1 MTPDPQG
8 LPGWLPGLGPNLD
21 LILGLSL
28 SLCLIF
34 LILWLGAR
42 RREGRLHQTMLE
54 ADDKAREAT
63 RREQARAERERFS
76 RELTLALQG
85 SGDLEAFGTTLLEGL
100 CRHLEARAAVFHY
113 RDEDGNYRLG
123 ASYARNA
130 SPAFIDRY
138 APGEGLAGQAVLDRQ
153 RRLCQG
159 EAADGVWVS
168 GATLASAAVNVII
181 APLVRGEQVPGVV
194 ELALL
199 READA
204 DALALLDGAL
214 PAAALSLDIL
224 LTQLRAQRAL
234 AERDRQLRASET
246 RLRRLFETAN
256 EGIWTIDTSART
268 TDLNQAMAEIL
279 GRPREEVLGRTIF
292 EFVDATN
299 EAIFHDQVRRRQ
311 QGETGAYEIAL
322 SRPDGTQVPCL
333 FNATPLLDDQ
343 GNRIGSFAMV
353 ADLRRFRQP
362 AA

>member
-1 MTPDPQG
+1 MTPDPHG
-8 LPGWLPGLGPNLD
+8 LAGWLPGLGPSLD

-28 SLCLIF
+28 SLVF
-34 LILWLGAR
+34 LALWLGAR
-42 RREGRLHQTMLE
+42 RREARLRQTLE
-54 ADDKAREAT
+54 ETRNSTREAT
-63 RREQARAERERFS
+63 RREQARTERERFS

-85 SGDLEAFGTTLLEGL
+85 SGDLEAFGTTLLERL
-100 CRHLEARAAVFHY
+100 CRNLESRAAVFHY

-123 ASYARNA
+123 ASYASNA

-181 APLVRGEQVPGVV
+181 APLVRGEEVPGMV

-224 LTQLRAQRAL
+224 LTQLRARRAL
-234 AERDRQLRASET
+234 AERDRQLQASEA
-246 RLRRLFETAN
+246 RLRRLFATAN
-256 EGIWTIDTSART
+256 EGIWTIDKEGRT
-268 TDLNQAMAEIL
+268 TDLNDAMAEIL
-279 GRPREEVLGRTIF
+279 GRPREEIMGRTIF
-292 EFVDATN
+292 EFVDAAN

-322 SRPDGTQVPCL
+322 LRPDGTQVPCL
-333 FNATPLLDDQ
+333 FNATPLLDDE
-343 GNRIGSFAMV
+343 GVRIGSFAMV
-353 ADLRRFRQP
+353 ADLRRFR
-362 AA
+362 

>member
-1 MTPDPQG
+1 MSPDQYA
-8 LPGWLPGLGPNLD
+8 LTGWLT
-21 LILGLSL
+21 GLSL
-28 SLCLIF
+28 SLVF
-34 LILWLGAR
+34 FALWIGTR
-42 RREGRLHQTMLE
+42 RREARLSRIMAEVERTAL
-54 ADDKAREAT
+54 EAT

-76 RELTLALQG
+76 RELILDLQG
-85 SGDLEAFGTTLLEGL
+85 IGDQEVFGTRLLEGL
-100 CRHLEARAAVFHY
+100 CRRLDARAAVFHY

-123 ASYARNA
+123 ASYAGNA
-130 SPAFIDRY
+130 SPAFIDCY

-159 EAADGVWVS
+159 EAADGVWIS

-181 APLVRGEQVPGVV
+181 APLVRGKEVPGVV

-204 DALALLDGAL
+204 DALSLLDGAL

-224 LTQLRAQRAL
+224 LTQLRGQRAL
-234 AERDRQLRASET
+234 AERDRQLHASEA

-256 EGIWTIDTSART
+256 EGIWTIDHEART

-292 EFVDATN
+292 EFVDPLN
-299 EAIFHDQVRRRQ
+299 EAIFRDQMRHRQ
-311 QGETGAYEIAL
+311 QGETSAYEIAL
-322 SRPDGTQVPCL
+322 SQPDGTQVPCL
-333 FNATPLLDDQ
+333 FNSTPLLDDE
-343 GNRIGSFAMV
+343 GVRIGSFAMV

>member
-1 MTPDPQG
+1 MTPDPHG
-8 LPGWLPGLGPNLD
+8 LADWLPGLGPSLD

-28 SLCLIF
+28 SLVF
-34 LILWLGAR
+34 LALWLGAR
-42 RREGRLHQTMLE
+42 RREARLRQTLE
-54 ADDKAREAT
+54 ETRNSTREAT
-63 RREQARAERERFS
+63 RREQARTERERFS

-85 SGDLEAFGTTLLEGL
+85 SGDLEAFGSTLLERL
-100 CRHLEARAAVFHY
+100 CRNLESRAAVFHY

-123 ASYARNA
+123 ASYARTA

-181 APLVRGEQVPGVV
+181 APLVRGEEVPGMV

-224 LTQLRAQRAL
+224 LTQLRARRAL
-234 AERDRQLRASET
+234 AERDRQLQASEA
-246 RLRRLFETAN
+246 RLRRLFATAN
-256 EGIWTIDTSART
+256 EGIWTIDKEGRT
-268 TDLNQAMAEIL
+268 TDLNDAMAEIL
-279 GRPREEVLGRTIF
+279 GRPREEIMGRTIF
-292 EFVDATN
+292 EFVDAAN

-322 SRPDGTQVPCL
+322 LRPDGTQVPCL
-333 FNATPLLDDQ
+333 FNATPLLDDE
-343 GNRIGSFAMV
+343 GVRIGSFAMV

-362 AA
+362 TA